1 MSYKKKDD
9 LIQEIFD
16 LLDENG
22 LELEKFLDSNSNLYD
37 LKRNELLMLKKEIKE
52 KVEEKVEEEIEEQQY
67 SYYNMDQEE
76 KEDWDSII
84 EYWNK
89 D

>member
-22 LELEKFLDSNSNLYD
+22 LELEKFLDSNSNLYY
-37 LKRNELLMLKKEIKE
+37 LKRNELLMLKKEIK
-52 KVEEKVEEEIEEQQY
+52 EKVEEEIEEQQY